1 MAGKHRAYLRPR
13 RKTSAE
19 RLVGKA
25 AAITMTAVAA
35 TAGVNIAEAS
45 TASADPSVNWDAV
58 AACESGGNWATNTGN
73 GFLGGLQFTPST
85 WRANGGTGMPNQA
98 PREQQIAVANRVLA
112 TQGIGAWPTCGP
124 KGLGG
129 SISAPLKRISPSVQ
143 RGSGY
148 IVQHGQT
155 LASIAAA
162 RGTTWQQIWS
172 ANRDAL
178 PDPDLVMAGQSLRLV
193 P

>member
-13 RKTSAE
+13 RKTNAE
-19 RLVGKA
+19 CLVGKA

-35 TAGVNIAEAS
+35 TAGINIAETS

-129 SISAPLKRISPSVQ
+129 SISAPLKR
-143 RGSGY
+143 
-148 IVQHGQT
+148 
-155 LASIAAA
+155 
-162 RGTTWQQIWS
+162 
-172 ANRDAL
+172 
-178 PDPDLVMAGQSLRLV
+178 
-193 P
+193 